1 MGIFDN
7 APHLKEKRNL
17 DPANLDPGLK
27 QVLEEMGV
35 IKEKIRPKAKPAY
48 FSDIIVKTSNESSPE
63 IIDTIT

>member
-35 IKEKIRPKAKPAY
+35 IKDDQMSIWKALFHFSKKIVN
-48 FSDIIVKTSNESSPE
+48 SDIDGFKAN
-63 IIDTIT
+63 